1 MHLVDTEVLL
11 SYRLHNTL
19 LVMRELVLLMA
30 IVCLAGCSSSK
41 WMESSI
47 DKSDYPIT
55 NITQALEGRAGVLV
69 NSSGMPGSSPSL
81 LIRGISSLNAST
93 EPLYIVDGMPYDGPL
108 SMLNPYDIESI
119 QILKNS
125 SETSIYG
132 IRGAN
137 GVVVI
142 KTKKGGANKK

>member
-1 MHLVDTEVLL
+1 
-11 SYRLHNTL
+11 
-19 LVMRELVLLMA
+19 MRELVLLMT

-41 WMESSI
+41 WMESSF

-119 QILKNS
+119 QVLKNS

>member
-1 MHLVDTEVLL
+1 
-11 SYRLHNTL
+11 
-19 LVMRELVLLMA
+19 
-30 IVCLAGCSSSK
+30 
-41 WMESSI
+41 MESSI

-119 QILKNS
+119 QVLKNS

>member
-1 MHLVDTEVLL
+1 
-11 SYRLHNTL
+11 
-19 LVMRELVLLMA
+19 MRELVLLMT

-55 NITQALEGRAGVLV
+55 NITQALEGRVGVLV